1 MSDVGGGRVEDCL
14 MILNIRTRLLLIFI
28 VNNKKIQFI
37 IIINSLFFYII
48 SRSNNYKSSSMFN
61 MGKTDPNY
69 FLSFF
74 FRFLSFFLSGRRFR
88 ASALAIYLPV
98 QSF

>member
-74 FRFLSFFLSGRRFR
+74 FRFLSFFLTGRRFR

>member
-1 MSDVGGGRVEDCL
+1 

-37 IIINSLFFYII
+37 IIINSLFFNII

-74 FRFLSFFLSGRRFR
+74 FRFLSFFLTRRRFR